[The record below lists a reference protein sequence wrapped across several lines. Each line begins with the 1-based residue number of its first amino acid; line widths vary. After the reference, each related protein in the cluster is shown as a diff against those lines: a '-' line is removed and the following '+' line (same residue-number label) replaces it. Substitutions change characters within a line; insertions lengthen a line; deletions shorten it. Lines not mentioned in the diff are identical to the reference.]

1 VRHALNTIGEEL
13 FPLFLEV
20 QWADNSAKSE
30 FGLEDK
36 FDRVQ
41 AVCDVYEKIIAD
53 GDCVKLSDLAING
66 DDLLA
71 MGVKGKE
78 IGRILKTALDYVI
91 EHPEKNEHD
100 VLMEFAEREK

>member
-1 VRHALNTIGEEL
+1 M